1 MSIQF
6 DPLNWTL
13 GVSFIRDVP
22 QTDDAVYLVTHYEQA
37 LCIWLGP
44 VIIRFWFFQSRPR
57 P

>member
-1 MSIQF
+1 VSIQF